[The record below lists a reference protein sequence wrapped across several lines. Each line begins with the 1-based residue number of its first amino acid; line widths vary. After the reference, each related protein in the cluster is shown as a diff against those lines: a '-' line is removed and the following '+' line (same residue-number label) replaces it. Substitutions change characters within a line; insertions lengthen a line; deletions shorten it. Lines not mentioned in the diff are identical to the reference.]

1 MSAKF
6 KECSSHM
13 NISNDYYVDETCGSC
28 FNMETGSARI
38 CCPICNY
45 SHKDKCYELLQSKFR
60 EKDLLDCWLSRFWEA
75 AYIQVAIW

>member
-1 MSAKF
+1 
-6 KECSSHM
+6 M

-60 EKDLLDCWLSRFWEA
+60 EKDLLDC
-75 AYIQVAIW
+75 